1 MNTDADS
8 CYKLID
14 NKASSNAFIQGM
26 SGFFGVVATLAVD
39 AASIPTIYGSMWNE
53 IRAVYHQKPIATDEA
68 LEILASIMPEVVSD
82 ILFDKVLGN
91 VPIIGIYF
99 NAICAKQMTWRLGT
113 LFTLLASR
121 GEAVNEA
128 ACREAMIMIRHMFP
142 QKDMFMFTTPN
153 YDNFMRLVASVEG
166 YSVEKF
172 NEKVVAAITFLEND

>member
-1 MNTDADS
+1 MKTYADS

-14 NKASSNAFIQGM
+14 NKANSNAFIQGM
-26 SGFFGVVATLAVD
+26 SGFFGIIATLAVD
-39 AASIPTIYGSMWNE
+39 AASIPVIYGNLWNE
-53 IRAVYHQKPIATDEA
+53 VRAVYDQPAIATDDA

-82 ILFDKVLGN
+82 IIFDKVLGN
-91 VPIIGIYF
+91 VPVIGIYF

-121 GEAVNEA
+121 GEAVSEA
-128 ACREAMIMIRHMFP
+128 ACKEAMIMIRHMFP

-153 YDNFMRLVASVEG
+153 YDNFIRLVASVEG

-172 NEKVVAAITFLEND
+172 NDKVVAAITFLEDD